1 MFKKTLITVAA
12 LSTLALGATAADA
25 HGYGNSYG
33 YGYGNDHQYTNSYS
47 YDYMD
52 YSPICYYESQPVTLK
67 IWDDYSYSYTF
78 KTIYR
83 QVKVCY

>member
-1 MFKKTLITVAA
+1 MFKKTLIAAAA
-12 LSTLALGATAADA
+12 LSTLALGATTADA
-25 HGYGNSYG
+25 DGYGNSYG
-33 YGYGNDHQYTNSYS
+33 YGHNHHYSNSYS
-47 YDYMD
+47 YDYTD
-52 YSPICYYESQPVTLK
+52 YSPTCYYESQPVTLK